1 MENIQYITLDIMNN
15 KTNNFI
21 YTKQYDVGREVVFS
35 FTDNGSPLTL
45 TGLTVIFSMKKP
57 DGKYITYSGSENMTV
72 SASTVTL
79 EFTEQMTVLYGKLPY
94 QLSLVDGTP
103 EEVAEGT
110 ATIISTVNGYII
122 CDKAA
127 VQREDLVSES
137 DGSYAADV
145 MTAHESVEAAVE
157 AAEDAADYA
166 KISKSYAVGGT
177 DYQHDGRSDTQD
189 NAKYYCETM
198 DALYNRL
205 FYSTKVTLLANAWS
219 DGFQIVS
226 CRGVL
231 ADEDQQLVVVR
242 PYAVA
247 TPEYVDCGI
256 ACTAQGNNQL
266 TFRCKEVPEN
276 DLDVYVM
283 LQEALHPFTDFV
295 GADGVHEGKAG
306 LVPAPSAADN
316 TKFLRGDGT
325 WATISGGGGGDVTDV
340 TVDGVS
346 VVSGGVARIDFTGLQ
361 PLLSPGR
368 NITISNGTIS
378 ATDTKYDPFT
388 GGTSGLV
395 PSATPSDHG
404 KYLKAD
410 GTWDTPSGGGG
421 GSGAVDDVQ
430 VDGVSV
436 VSNGVAYINLSG
448 KQNTLIPGSNITI
461 SNNTISAI
469 DSKVSQ
475 NLVSTATSSEYRLLL
490 SGTPDDINRS
500 EGTYKYTKLTYNPNT
515 SRLKVT
521 ATDGDVSINGLSVSV
536 NGILHGGCSLTMTGD
551 DLTLSSSGNTQ
562 KWDGANTSLR
572 TAIATLRADVDA
584 GGSGGTV
591 VQTATDTGN
600 HNYELLFSNT
610 ADNTTRTEG
619 ARKSG
624 SLYYNPSEKA
634 VIVAA
639 TGDST
644 ELRPWSLKL
653 NSGLVYMEISYD
665 DIRLSGQT
673 WDGTN
678 TSLYNTI
685 FNKLSKSGG
694 TMTGNIITPSDDGFA
709 EYGIYPSVSNNGFVG
724 SDTNYYYA
732 MHSDHYNGIYFRA
745 FEDDD
750 FSTSDK
756 YAQLMYN
763 DIDLYGTSNNW
774 DGVHTSL
781 KAALAAKLSIDGGAL
796 EGTLTWE
803 SPSIYG
809 TTTGTRI
816 GTDSIVVS
824 HDHGGFINI
833 NTAANDAEL
842 VVSRYGYD
850 EVVIGYDDIINSS
863 LWDGTNDSLKN
874 ALTSLTSTGDT
885 VKQNLSTYEDG
896 NFPILLGYSTSGVSE
911 IDEARKSYNLTYN
924 PLYNRIRSQD
934 ARGDNILNISSTSIW
949 FNDTAN
955 NLGLTIN
962 KSDVTKTGGTWDGTS
977 SSLTTAVTN
986 KLDKSGGVMTGNITW
1001 GSPVTTHDTTGTLI
1015 GIDSIIMSHLAG
1027 GTISME
1033 TGDDTA
1039 SITFSKSNHMGTM
1052 TVAYNDI
1059 IRSLKWDGTNT
1070 SLVTA
1075 VTNAKSSVYQRP
1087 DEGQNEGFEILT
1099 TDSTAASSTSGVY
1112 KASAIKYNPSTRN
1125 LTLTA
1130 SSTEGDPISGY
1141 KIATVTYDS
1150 MYSDRT
1156 YKITTRGSYPKYIEA
1171 NIESEP
1177 YITIS
1182 NEQLQKSMQIAKDDI
1197 TLTGDTWNGTATSL
1211 KAAVGT
1217 VTQTYQ
1223 YGGAGEYELLYAGT
1237 ASEGHTSITE
1247 ITRKDSCLTYNP
1259 SNRRLKIEYCSGGV
1273 GGGEFNEVV
1282 FRYDKTILSDTEIQ
1296 VNRYA
1301 NSSLIDS
1308 MNISNSDISNKS
1320 TWDGTNM
1327 SLKTTISALNTAIS
1341 NVGTNVTQ
1349 TASSAN
1355 NYFPILFSSSSSSTD
1370 VTGVVYKNSELYYNP
1385 STNTLVNAS
1394 STNTVTISGNQIQ
1407 IYHDASTAADQYT
1420 MTVGY
1425 SDITYDKTWDGT
1437 NSSLKTALANKVSD
1451 VKIDNLSLVN
1461 NGVASIPTFQGSSKG
1476 LVPTATSADA
1486 NKFLRGNGTW
1496 GTTAAISFPAANEWN
1511 WNVWRETYNY
1521 SWTAGTYQYIQ
1532 CYYDKSTVDPTY
1544 GDLSDIKV
1552 LVQGVEV
1559 TGKDSN
1565 NQEHTIMGVLQSA
1578 VDLNGELNVYVFAY
1592 NHTNIDFVSYKLATT
1607 VTFVG
1612 DNYNG

>member
-57 DGKYITYSGSENMTV
+57 DGKYITYSGSENMTL

-157 AAEDAADYA
+157 AAGDAADYA
-166 KISKSYAVGGT
+166 KISKSYAIGGT
-177 DYQHDGRSDTQD
+177 DYQHDGKSDTQD
-189 NAKYYCETM
+189 NAKFYCETM

-205 FYSTKVTLLANAWS
+205 FYSIKITLKANAWS
-219 DGFQIVS
+219 KSFQTVS

-242 PYAVA
+242 PYAEA

-256 ACTAQGNNQL
+256 ACTAQGDNQL
-266 TFRCKEVPEN
+266 TFRCKEVPAH

-283 LQEALHPFTDFV
+283 IQEALHPFADFV
-295 GADGVHEGKAG
+295 GADGVNEGKAG

-325 WATISGGGGGDVTDV
+325 WATVSGGGSGTVTDV
-340 TVDGVS
+340 TVDDVS

-421 GSGAVDDVQ
+421 GGGAVDDVQ
-430 VDGVSV
+430 VNGVSV
-436 VSNGVAYINLSG
+436 VSNGVAYIDLSG
-448 KQNTLIPGSNITI
+448 KQNTLTPGSNIII
-461 SNNTISAI
+461 SNNTISAT

-500 EGTYKYTKLTYNPNT
+500 EGTYKYTRLTYNPNT
-515 SRLKVT
+515 SRLKVV

-562 KWDGANTSLR
+562 KWDGTNTSLR
-572 TAIATLRADVDA
+572 NAVAALRADVDA
-584 GGSGGTV
+584 GITGTSV
-591 VQTATDTGN
+591 VQTATNTGN
-600 HNYELLFSNT
+600 YNYELLFSNT

-619 ARKSG
+619 TRKSEN
-624 SLYYNPSEKA
+624 LYYNPAEKGIF
-634 VIVAA
+634 VVSAA
-639 TGDST
+639 SDTST
-644 ELRPWSLKL
+644 ELHPWSLKL
-653 NSGLVYMEISYD
+653 NSGLVYMEIAYD

-685 FNKLSKSGG
+685 FNKLSRSGG
-694 TMTGNIITPSDDGFA
+694 TMTGNIVTPSDVTSTEF
-709 EYGIYPSVSNNGFVG
+709 GIYPATANNGFIG

-732 MHSDHYNGIYFRA
+732 MHSDYYNGIYLRA

-750 FSTSDK
+750 FSTLKK
-756 YAQLMYN
+756 YSQLKYD
-763 DIDLYGTSNNW
+763 DINLYGLNNTW
-774 DGVHTSL
+774 DGDNTSL
-781 KAALAAKLSIDGGAL
+781 KLALDGKLATSGGTMTGYVDWDA
-796 EGTLTWE
+796 
-803 SPSIYG
+803 PSSSA
-809 TTTGTRI
+809 TDTGTRI
-816 GTDSIVVS
+816 GTDTLIIS
-824 HDHGGFINI
+824 HDHGGVIDMTTSPSNASI
-833 NTAANDAEL
+833 SVA
-842 VVSRYGYD
+842 RYGYD
-850 EVVIGYDDIINSS
+850 SVTIEYDDIIN
-863 LWDGTNDSLKN
+863 
-874 ALTSLTSTGDT
+874 
-885 VKQNLSTYEDG
+885 
-896 NFPILLGYSTSGVSE
+896 
-911 IDEARKSYNLTYN
+911 
-924 PLYNRIRSQD
+924 
-934 ARGDNILNISSTSIW
+934 
-949 FNDTAN
+949 TA
-955 NLGLTIN
+955 
-962 KSDVTKTGGTWDGTS
+962 
-977 SSLTTAVTN
+977 
-986 KLDKSGGVMTGNITW
+986 
-1001 GSPVTTHDTTGTLI
+1001 
-1015 GIDSIIMSHLAG
+1015 
-1027 GTISME
+1027 
-1033 TGDDTA
+1033 
-1039 SITFSKSNHMGTM
+1039 
-1052 TVAYNDI
+1052 
-1059 IRSLKWDGTNT
+1059 
-1070 SLVTA
+1070 
-1075 VTNAKSSVYQRP
+1075 
-1087 DEGQNEGFEILT
+1087 
-1099 TDSTAASSTSGVY
+1099 
-1112 KASAIKYNPSTRN
+1112 
-1125 LTLTA
+1125 
-1130 SSTEGDPISGY
+1130 
-1141 KIATVTYDS
+1141 
-1150 MYSDRT
+1150 
-1156 YKITTRGSYPKYIEA
+1156 
-1171 NIESEP
+1171 
-1177 YITIS
+1177 
-1182 NEQLQKSMQIAKDDI
+1182 
-1197 TLTGDTWNGTATSL
+1197 
-1211 KAAVGT
+1211 
-1217 VTQTYQ
+1217 
-1223 YGGAGEYELLYAGT
+1223 
-1237 ASEGHTSITE
+1237 
-1247 ITRKDSCLTYNP
+1247 
-1259 SNRRLKIEYCSGGV
+1259 
-1273 GGGEFNEVV
+1273 
-1282 FRYDKTILSDTEIQ
+1282 
-1296 VNRYA
+1296 
-1301 NSSLIDS
+1301 
-1308 MNISNSDISNKS
+1308 
-1320 TWDGTNM
+1320 TWDGTNIN
-1327 SLKTTISALNTAIS
+1327 LTTAFSDMLSTGETVKQNA
-1341 NVGTNVTQ
+1341 VM
-1349 TASSAN
+1349 ASSDSPVLFGAPVSTA
-1355 NYFPILFSSSSSSTD
+1355 PIVAETYKST
-1370 VTGVVYKNSELYYNP
+1370 TLYYNTT
-1385 STNTLVNAS
+1385 SQSLINNLNNTDKVTMGVDLISVYHAG
-1394 STNTVTISGNQIQ
+1394 NTGG
-1407 IYHDASTAADQYT
+1407 T
-1420 MTVGY
+1420 MTIEY
-1425 SDITYDKTWDGT
+1425 DDIVSTKTWDGT
-1437 NSSLKTALANKVSD
+1437 NSSLKAAIAASNSGVAQNNASGNNYYPILFSDSTSSSNVVSGTYKSMTMRFNPSTNTFRLWGESAVLPVVYDESVSFNHSGIEVGKWVQDGGSVVSIVSVTNNDVINTSTWDNTNTSLKTSITALNTNKLSLTGGTMRDSIITPDNNMSSMYGIYPNTANNGIVGSASHYYYAMHSNYYNGMCVRVFEDADFSTSDRYAQLGYNDLYLYGTSNTWDGTNTSLKTAITAVNTAATTAAGTVTQTNEGGSSSSSTYYLLYSGSTSMGTQTGGVRKHVSLTYNPYHQILANTGNNYQVEITPVSVSVYKYAQETSDERQLTVGYEDITLSRSTWDGTNTSLKTAISDKVSD
-1451 VKIDNLSLVN
+1451 VRIGDLSLVSD
-1461 NGVASIPTFQGSSKG
+1461 GVASIPIFQGSSKG

-1521 SWTAGTYQYIQ
+1521 SWTAGTYKYIQ
-1532 CYYDKSTVDPTY
+1532 CCYDKSTVDPTY

-1552 LVQGVEV
+1552 LVQGVEI

-1565 NQEHTIMGVLQSA
+1565 NQEHSTMGVLESA
-1578 VDLNGELNVYVFAY
+1578 VDLNGELCVYIRAY
-1592 NHTNIDFVSYKLATT
+1592 NYGNVDFVSYEIATT